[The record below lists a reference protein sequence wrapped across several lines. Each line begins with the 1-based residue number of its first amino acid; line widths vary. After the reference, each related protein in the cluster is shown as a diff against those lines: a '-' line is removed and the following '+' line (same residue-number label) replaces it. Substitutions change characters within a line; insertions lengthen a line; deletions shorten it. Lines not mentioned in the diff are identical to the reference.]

1 MAVSLF
7 LSGFATKSVGGMIFL
22 QGFVFGLSGAVVFL
36 VSASSCHNVQIV
48 DGNCADR
55 IYIAY
60 PVVYEEAGVD
70 CRDYVVWRRGRR
82 RRLVGRKSLTQA

>member
-36 VSASSCHNVQIV
+36 VSPFL
-48 DGNCADR
+48 GNLR
-55 IYIAY
+55 M
-60 PVVYEEAGVD
+60 
-70 CRDYVVWRRGRR
+70 WR
-82 RRLVGRKSLTQA
+82 